1 MRIALILNGFSLGI
15 KKDVLSIND
24 KVLNSR
30 KKSLKKLLI
39 YEYIGIK
46 INFYVKKKPQ
56 KQLTTREMS
65 ISLNGKYT
73 FNILIFIFS

>member
-1 MRIALILNGFSLGI
+1 MRIALILNGISLGI

-46 INFYVKKKPQ
+46 INFYVKKMPKAIDNSWNVNKP
-56 KQLTTREMS
+56 KWE
-65 ISLNGKYT
+65 IH
-73 FNILIFIFS
+73 F

>member
-46 INFYVKKKPQ
+46 INFYVKKMPKAIDNSWNVNKP
-56 KQLTTREMS
+56 KWE
-65 ISLNGKYT
+65 IH
-73 FNILIFIFS
+73 F

>member
-1 MRIALILNGFSLGI
+1 VRIALILNGFSLGI

-46 INFYVKKKPQ
+46 INFYVKKMPKAIDN
-56 KQLTTREMS
+56 S
-65 ISLNGKYT
+65 
-73 FNILIFIFS
+73 

>member
-1 MRIALILNGFSLGI
+1 MRIALILNGISLGI

-46 INFYVKKKPQ
+46 INFYVKKMPKAIDN
-56 KQLTTREMS
+56 S
-65 ISLNGKYT
+65 
-73 FNILIFIFS
+73 